1 MAWPKIKNII
11 ILMLLVTNLCLLA
24 FVGWREIRD
33 WQLQD
38 KALEQAVSFLAERGI
53 QVDERIVPRSAELPP
68 MGMERDLEEEQTLA
82 AALLGD
88 GLTREERS
96 GEVYVYEGER
106 GLLQCHS
113 SGEFWADF
121 QSGRLPGPRGGGDGG
136 ACSGDHGA
144 TPLPGGGGEQRG
156 NAQDG
161 SVTLRQLWNG
171 VPVLPCRATLVYEG
185 GELKRI
191 EEGRR
196 LTGTPQTT
204 AGTPHH
210 GDDGADALLCGPERA
225 DGHLQ

>member
-96 GEVYVYEGER
+96 GEVYVYAGER
-106 GLLQCHS
+106 GCSSATAAGS
-113 SGEFWADF
+113 SGPTFRAAP
-121 QSGRLPGPRGGGDGG
+121 SR
-136 ACSGDHGA
+136 S
-144 TPLPGGGGEQRG
+144 QRG
-156 NAQDG
+156 RRWR
-161 SVTLRQLWNG
+161 SMLWG
-171 VPVLPCRATLVYEG
+171 PWSCSTSR
-185 GELKRI
+185 
-191 EEGRR
+191 GRW
-196 LTGTPQTT
+196 
-204 AGTPHH
+204 
-210 GDDGADALLCGPERA
+210 
-225 DGHLQ
+225 

>member
-121 QSGRLPGPRGGGDGG
+121 QSGAFPVPEGSCPRSPPSSR
-136 ACSGDHGA
+136 ASPPA
-144 TPLPGGGGEQRG
+144 W
-156 NAQDG
+156 
-161 SVTLRQLWNG
+161 RQLER
-171 VPVLPCRATLVYEG
+171 P
-185 GELKRI
+185 
-191 EEGRR
+191 
-196 LTGTPQTT
+196 
-204 AGTPHH
+204 
-210 GDDGADALLCGPERA
+210 RA
-225 DGHLQ
+225 DPRSVPAPARGLRSRCPAGQSTSPPGAWPSPRR

>member
-88 GLTREERS
+88 GLTP
-96 GEVYVYEGER
+96 GGTQWR
-106 GLLQCHS
+106 GLCL
-113 SGEFWADF
+113 
-121 QSGRLPGPRGGGDGG
+121 
-136 ACSGDHGA
+136 
-144 TPLPGGGGEQRG
+144 
-156 NAQDG
+156 
-161 SVTLRQLWNG
+161 
-171 VPVLPCRATLVYEG
+171 
-185 GELKRI
+185 
-191 EEGRR
+191 
-196 LTGTPQTT
+196 
-204 AGTPHH
+204 
-210 GDDGADALLCGPERA
+210 
-225 DGHLQ
+225 

>member
-1 MAWPKIKNII
+1 MAWPKIKNNFF
-11 ILMLLVTNLCLLA
+11 LMRLVTNLCLLA

-38 KALEQAVSFLAERGI
+38 PALEQAVSFLAERGI

-96 GEVYVYEGER
+96 GEVYVYAGER

-121 QSGRLPGPRGGGDGG
+121 QSGAFPVPEGAEMAEHALGTMELLHFQGEVVRGGATARAGG
-136 ACSGDHGA
+136 Y
-144 TPLPGGGGEQRG
+144 TRRRRG
-156 NAQDG
+156 
-161 SVTLRQLWNG
+161 TG
-171 VPVLPCRATLVYEG
+171 VPGMP
-185 GELKRI
+185 
-191 EEGRR
+191 
-196 LTGTPQTT
+196 
-204 AGTPHH
+204 
-210 GDDGADALLCGPERA
+210 
-225 DGHLQ
+225 

>member
-113 SGEFWADF
+113 SGEFWPTFRAAP
-121 QSGRLPGPRGGGDGG
+121 SR
-136 ACSGDHGA
+136 S
-144 TPLPGGGGEQRG
+144 QRG
-156 NAQDG
+156 RRWR
-161 SVTLRQLWNG
+161 SMLWR
-171 VPVLPCRATLVYEG
+171 PWSCSTSR
-185 GELKRI
+185 
-191 EEGRR
+191 GRW
-196 LTGTPQTT
+196 
-204 AGTPHH
+204 
-210 GDDGADALLCGPERA
+210 
-225 DGHLQ
+225 

>member
-96 GEVYVYEGER
+96 AARSMSMRGER
-106 GLLQCHS
+106 GCS
-113 SGEFWADF
+113 SATAAGVLGRLSER
-121 QSGRLPGPRGGGDGG
+121 RLPGPRGGGDGG
-136 ACSGDHGA
+136 HALE
-144 TPLPGGGGEQRG
+144 TM
-156 NAQDG
+156 
-161 SVTLRQLWNG
+161 
-171 VPVLPCRATLVYEG
+171 
-185 GELKRI
+185 ELLHFQ
-191 EEGRR
+191 GRW
-196 LTGTPQTT
+196 
-204 AGTPHH
+204 
-210 GDDGADALLCGPERA
+210 
-225 DGHLQ
+225 